1 MSTVAACL
9 NVYNDNKALP
19 GALEN
24 AAQWA
29 DNIFVIHAGPDGKA
43 STDGTMETLQ
53 AWGIKPVMADIMEGF
68 GIIRTRLVRE
78 CGCDWGV
85 ILDCDER
92 LVVNGKVL
100 RCHGNDQFPHT
111 LNPQNTVEVLDQSFC
126 HWRWLKGVIDG
137 AGADYDAVRTC
148 RRAWM
153 DIGMKR
159 PAQNFH
165 KIQDWQCR
173 ILRNSE
179 FIGYDPSIKIHERIV
194 DFRTGA
200 GPKMFQIDD
209 TERGLFHDHFSPW
222 FRKMEPAQN
231 AEDVSTYESLEAGVS
246 SRMWISHEP
255 QS

>member
-1 MSTVAACL
+1 MASVACCI
-9 NVYNDNKALP
+9 NVYNDNFALP

-29 DNIFVIHAGPDGKA
+29 DSIYVIHASPDMKP
-43 STDGTMETLQ
+43 STDGTLETLA

-68 GIIRTRLVRE
+68 GVIRSRLVRE

-85 ILDCDER
+85 VLDCDER
-92 LVVNGKVL
+92 IVVNGKVL

-111 LNPQNTVEVLDQSFC
+111 LNPQNTVEVIDQSFC

-137 AGADYDAVRTC
+137 AGDDYYAVRTC

-153 DIGMKR
+153 DIAMKR
-159 PAQNFH
+159 PAQNWH

-179 FIGYDPSIKIHERIV
+179 FIGYDPNVKIHERIV
-194 DFRTGA
+194 DFRTGD

-209 TERGLFHDHFSPW
+209 TERGLFHDHMSNFFKP
-222 FRKMEPAQN
+222 MEKTQN
-231 AEDVSTYESLEAGVS
+231 KEDIEIYNSLESGVAD
-246 SRMWISHEP
+246 RMWITKQP
-255 QS
+255 T